1 MAFLRGLSLEYIM
14 ICMYTG
20 LHYNTGVKCLWFL
33 RVVFSVTLCVMMACW
48 RHHVLC
54 SERVIF
60 TFHIFAVVVW
70 IVFCILHRAYSLLF
84 CLYLHVSFLA
94 HFDFCSVL
102 FCMWMFSFCPPPLS
116 TVARRKRRRRNGQ
129 NVPLPPPPK
138 WRRIPEVESAAAA
151 SPRPPDGTSAQGVVN
166 EGFTIEEEG
175 AAAVSLT
182 RGTRL
187 WRSSLTDP
195 VCPRLLIR

>member
-1 MAFLRGLSLEYIM
+1 MAFLRGLSLEYTM

-102 FCMWMFSFCPPPLS
+102 FCMWMFSFCPPPLYDCS
-116 TVARRKRRRRNGQ
+116 EEEKAKTKRS
-129 NVPLPPPPK
+129 K
-138 WRRIPEVESAAAA
+138 CAAAA
-151 SPRPPDGTSAQGVVN
+151 AAKMAPDTGSG
-166 EGFTIEEEG
+166 ECSRGIPK
-175 AAAVSLT
+175 AA
-182 RGTRL
+182 R
-187 WRSSLTDP
+187 WH
-195 VCPRLLIR
+195 